1 MGEGPVPVKVADLAV
16 PESVKEIIIKG
27 GIAELFPPQEEAI
40 KAGALEGKNLV
51 LASPTASGKTLIAE
65 LCALKHVLEKN
76 GKIIYL
82 TPLRAL
88 ASEKFDEF
96 KKYATITKKDD
107 RRIRIGISTGDFDST
122 DPWLERYDIII
133 TTNEKSDSLLRHRAK
148 WMNEISLVIA
158 DEVHLLN
165 DAKRGPTLEVVLAR
179 LMQVNPD
186 IQILALSATI
196 NNVDEIAA
204 WLKAEFVNT
213 EWRPVTLKEGV
224 LLNDEIQYKDGD
236 ARKIEQKTRDSVVN
250 LVLSTIKSGGQALVF
265 ASTRKNSVT
274 LAKKFAEEVE
284 KALSKPLKRSLEHEA
299 DRILAAGERTRISE
313 SLAELVK
320 RGTAFHHAGLG
331 GGHRKIVEDSF
342 RQGKIKVLTATP
354 TLAFGVNLP
363 ARMVVVQDYRRY
375 EAGYGYYPISVL
387 EYKQMAGRAGRPKYD
402 KTGEAILIAKTPDE
416 ADYLLESYILAR
428 PERIWSR
435 LAVERIMR
443 SHVLATIAA
452 DFAHTEQGLYEF
464 FGKTFYAHQ
473 YDTEAIKGL
482 IAKILKYLH
491 DEEMIEAQGAEINAT
506 KFGKRVSELYID
518 PASAVIIRDTLKR
531 KPVCLTE
538 LSLLHMIAHTP
549 DMGPVLRPY
558 SQEIDE
564 IALFM
569 EEHKAEFLADV
580 PNEWEDTVAYEEF
593 LGEVKTAMT
602 LQAWIEE
609 MSEDQLIERFRV
621 QPGDLY
627 RTIENTKWLLH
638 ATHELATLLGNKHVL
653 PQTSE
658 LEARVAKGVK
668 KELLPIVRL
677 EGVGRARGRIIY
689 NAGYKT
695 IEDVKHAAI
704 DNLTNLP
711 LIGPRLAKKIKEQV
725 GGFVKKDTWEKLDE
739 DQWKQTALSE
749 Y

>member
-1 MGEGPVPVKVADLAV
+1 LAV
-16 PESVKEIIIKG
+16 PESVKEMIIG
-27 GIAELFPPQEEAI
+27 SGIVELYPPQEEAV

-51 LASPTASGKTLIAE
+51 LASPTASGKTLVAE

-76 GKIIYL
+76 GRIIYL

-96 KKYATITKKDD
+96 RKYGNITKKDE

-133 TTNEKSDSLLRHRAK
+133 TTNEKADSLLRHRAK
-148 WMNEISLVIA
+148 WMDEIALVVA

-165 DAKRGPTLEVVLAR
+165 DAERGPTLEVVLAR

-204 WLKAEFVNT
+204 WLKADHVTT

-236 ARKIEQKTRDSVVN
+236 ARKIEKKTKDSGIN
-250 LVLSTIKSGGQALVF
+250 LALSTIKSGGQALVF
-265 ASTRKNSVT
+265 ASTRKSAVT
-274 LAKKFAEEVE
+274 LAKKFAGEVE
-284 KALSKPLKRSLEHEA
+284 RVLSKPAKRSLEHEA
-299 DRILAAGERTRISE
+299 DRVLAAGERTRVSE

-320 RGTAFHHAGLG
+320 RGAAFHHAGLG
-331 GGHRKIVEDSF
+331 GGHRRIIEDAF

-363 ARMVVVQDYRRY
+363 ARTVVIQDYRRY

-402 KTGEAILIAKTPDE
+402 KCGEAILLAKTADE

-452 DFAHTEQGLYEF
+452 DFAHAEQGLYEF
-464 FGKTFYAHQ
+464 FGRTFYAHQ

-482 IAKILKYLH
+482 IAKILKYLY
-491 DEEMIEAQGAEINAT
+491 DEVMIEIFGDEINAT
-506 KFGKRVSELYID
+506 EFGKRVSELYID
-518 PASAVIIRDTLKR
+518 PVSAVIIRDSLKR
-531 KPVCLTE
+531 KPACLTD
-538 LSLLHMIAHTP
+538 LSFLHMIAHTP
-549 DMGPVLRPY
+549 DVGPILRPY
-558 SQEIDE
+558 TQELDE
-564 IALFM
+564 IAVFA
-569 EEHKAEFLADV
+569 EEHKAEFMADV
-580 PNEWEDTVAYEEF
+580 PDEWEDRISYEEF
-593 LGEVKTAMT
+593 MGEVKTAMT

-609 MSEDQLIERFRV
+609 LTEDQVIEKFRV

-627 RTIENTKWLLH
+627 RTIENAKWLLH
-638 ATHELATLLGNKHVL
+638 ATHELALLFGDKLVL
-653 PQTSE
+653 PQTLE
-658 LEARVAKGVK
+658 LGARVEKGVK
-668 KELLPIVRL
+668 KELLSLVKL
-677 EGVGRARGRIIY
+677 EGVGRVRGRIVF

-695 IEDVKHAAI
+695 MEDIKRAAL
-704 DNLTNLP
+704 DDLTNLP

-725 GGFVKKDTWEKLDE
+725 GGFVRKETWERLERRDE
-739 DQWKQTALSE
+739 WKQKALTE

>member
-1 MGEGPVPVKVADLAV
+1 MKIADLAV
-16 PESVKEIIIKG
+16 PESVKEMIIG
-27 GIAELFPPQEEAI
+27 SGIVELYPPQEEAV

-51 LASPTASGKTLIAE
+51 LASPTASGKTLVAE

-76 GKIIYL
+76 GRIIYL

-96 KKYATITKKDD
+96 RKYGNITKKDE

-133 TTNEKSDSLLRHRAK
+133 TTNEKADSLLRHRAK
-148 WMNEISLVIA
+148 WMDEIALVVA

-165 DAKRGPTLEVVLAR
+165 DAERGPTLEVVLAR

-204 WLKAEFVNT
+204 WLKADHVTT

-236 ARKIEQKTRDSVVN
+236 ARKIEKKTKDSGIN
-250 LVLSTIKSGGQALVF
+250 LALSTIKSGGQALVF
-265 ASTRKNSVT
+265 ASTRKSAVT
-274 LAKKFAEEVE
+274 LAKKFAGEVE
-284 KALSKPLKRSLEHEA
+284 RVLSKPAKRSLEHEA
-299 DRILAAGERTRISE
+299 DRVLAAGERTRVSE

-320 RGTAFHHAGLG
+320 RGAAFHHAGLG
-331 GGHRKIVEDSF
+331 GGHRRIIEDAF

-363 ARMVVVQDYRRY
+363 ARTVVIQDYRRY

-402 KTGEAILIAKTPDE
+402 KCGEAILLAKTADE

-452 DFAHTEQGLYEF
+452 DFAHAEQGLYEF
-464 FGKTFYAHQ
+464 FGRTFYAHQ

-482 IAKILKYLH
+482 IAKILKYLY
-491 DEEMIEAQGAEINAT
+491 DEVMIEIFGDEINAT
-506 KFGKRVSELYID
+506 EFGKRVSELYID
-518 PASAVIIRDTLKR
+518 PVSAVIIRDSLKR
-531 KPVCLTE
+531 KPACLTD
-538 LSLLHMIAHTP
+538 LSFLHMIAHTP
-549 DMGPVLRPY
+549 DMGPILRPY
-558 SQEIDE
+558 TQELDE
-564 IALFM
+564 IAVFA
-569 EEHKAEFLADV
+569 EEHKAEFMADV
-580 PNEWEDTVAYEEF
+580 PDEWEDRISYEEF
-593 LGEVKTAMT
+593 MGEVKTAMT

-609 MSEDQLIERFRV
+609 LTEDQVIEKFRV

-627 RTIENTKWLLH
+627 RTIENAKWLLH
-638 ATHELATLLGNKHVL
+638 ATHELALLFGDKLVL
-653 PQTSE
+653 PQTLE
-658 LEARVAKGVK
+658 LGARVEKGVK
-668 KELLPIVRL
+668 KELLSLVKL
-677 EGVGRARGRIIY
+677 EGVGRVRGRIVF

-695 IEDVKHAAI
+695 MEDIKRAAL
-704 DNLTNLP
+704 DDLTNLP

-725 GGFVKKDTWEKLDE
+725 GGFVRKETWERLERRDE
-739 DQWKQTALSE
+739 WKQKALTE